1 MKKILPFIT
10 IIGLIVMM
18 FFANHITGTE
28 TGKIEEF
35 GFIVLFTSLFLI
47 IVQIIMIV
55 LNNKKTN

>member
-1 MKKILPFIT
+1 MKKILPYIT

-18 FFANHITGTE
+18 FFANNITGTE

-47 IVQIIMIV
+47 ILQIIMIIV
-55 LNNKKTN
+55 SRKTN